1 MCVSTVWVSY
11 SISSTGLSAPI
22 GHQACVSY
30 TLKQWRTPRILIQEV
45 LASVLCVYVCVCL
58 RTSVCMCSQQSGGGG
73 GGLLCG
79 EVWCDGECWDWSMCA
94 FECDSAHYEGI
105 TTLCVCL
112 CSCVCLCA
120 SFCVCVPWTQSEVN
134 QYWQWIISSGRVA
147 GGLDGA
153 DLTYQQGKKNIY
165 VRAHMHVQIQ
175 PVS

>member
-1 MCVSTVWVSY
+1 MCVCTVWVSY

-58 RTSVCMCSQQSGGGG
+58 RTSVCMCSQQSGGGSG
-73 GGLLCG
+73 AA
-79 EVWCDGECWDWSMCA
+79 VWWSVVWRRVLRLEYVCIWVWQCA
-94 FECDSAHYEGI
+94 LWGHYESVCLSVL
-105 TTLCVCL
+105 LCVCVRPSVRVFHGHSL
-112 CSCVCLCA
+112 RLINID
-120 SFCVCVPWTQSEVN
+120 SEL
-134 QYWQWIISSGRVA
+134 SLLA
-147 GGLDGA
+147 GSQVGSMEQIWH
-153 DLTYQQGKKNIY
+153 TSKEKHIY